1 MITRTSAR
9 PALPATAIADQR
21 QAEGVVAP
29 GEGQALTSHT
39 WSLSSG
45 RLSLGFTYQR
55 LESLTA
61 EADRLPAPAA
71 PPAAP
76 VKAKTTAAQ
85 GARHPRFAEMLRR
98 QQLAQLL
105 VEPSRPPA
113 DRQSLLT
120 AQAPAEPQPGPVCR
134 AYDAQALGSLGPLGE
149 ASRSYT
155 A

>member
-1 MITRTSAR
+1 MIARTSAR
-9 PALPATAIADQR
+9 PAQAPAAFAEPR
-21 QAEGVVAP
+21 QADGTVAP

-45 RLSLGFTYQR
+45 RLSLGFTYRR

-61 EADRLPAPAA
+61 AADNLPAPSA
-71 PPAAP
+71 PPAAAP
-76 VKAKTTAAQ
+76 QAKTAAPRSL
-85 GARHPRFAEMLRR
+85 RHPSFAEMLRR

-113 DRQSLLT
+113 DRQALHT
-120 AQAPAEPQPGPVCR
+120 ARVPAEPQAAPVCR
-134 AYDAQALGSLGPLGE
+134 AYAQALGPLAA
-149 ASRSYT
+149 ASRTYT